1 MRQPVRFNPR
11 CHSIAGVLA
20 GLLTAPASAVEF
32 DAGLLRQGTSTDLRR
47 YQQDTTV
54 PEGRYSLDVMLN
66 QQWLGRHRVLLRAQ
80 GQSDQA
86 TPCYSETLLQALGVD
101 LHRLGR
107 ESAQLLAQEGACAGL
122 ASLVAQS
129 RETLD
134 LANLRLDLSIPQQA
148 LQRLPGGYLPA
159 ENWDSGVTAGF
170 FDYRLNLYEQQDLEQ
185 GDATRQA
192 YLGVRSGFNFGGWY
206 WRHEGS
212 WQASSGIPS
221 RYQATATSLQR
232 DIPAWAAQLTIGD
245 SYSRSD
251 VFESSALRGVLLG
264 SDQRMLPEQQRGFA
278 PVVRGVANSVALVS
292 IRQRGVLIHESTVAP
307 GPFEIDDLHAN
318 DLQDDLEV
326 TLREADGSVRT
337 FIQPYAAA
345 PLALRPGARRFEL
358 ASGVWREA
366 YGRSGPGFVQGSWQ
380 QGLDNYLSVHGGTW
394 LAEDY
399 LASAMGVAM
408 NTGLGALGLTGYHA
422 SAEPARN
429 RQVRGQAW
437 RLSWRQRLST
447 TGTDL
452 SATLTRSE
460 GPGYFSFNDYARAV
474 AGARIDPLRW
484 QAGLGVDQPV
494 GERGG
499 RFALRASLRQRW
511 AGGGRSESYSLGYNN
526 HIGTLSYGI
535 SLSREQA
542 VTGHAVDAMMFN
554 ASMPLGERRRS
565 SLSTALHS
573 DSRGQGSASVRWQ
586 GVSGEHGQWGH
597 GLALVRQEGERADSG
612 FDATLQHRGA
622 SGDIQGAVSSRRGYR
637 QATLGAQGAVVAHAG
652 GLITAPP
659 LGESFAILHAP
670 GADAARL
677 RQHPQVSLDRR
688 GYAVMPTLVPYQVN
702 TIELDPKGMSRD
714 TELQLTAQA
723 VVPRAG
729 AASLLRYPTRS
740 GRQFTLRARFED
752 GSALPF
758 GALVFAGQ
766 ASDQAGELGMVG
778 QGSRLHVRTARDA
791 GTLLVK
797 WGDAPDEQ
805 CSLAYQLDDSP
816 LQRVHTCRRDG
827 A

>member
-1 MRQPVRFNPR
+1 MRQQLRSNGHYPV
-11 CHSIAGVLA
+11 AVAVLS
-20 GLLTAPASAVEF
+20 GLLATPASAVEF
-32 DAGLLRQGTSTDLRR
+32 DAGLLRQGTSADLSR
-47 YQQDTTV
+47 YEHDAIV
-54 PEGRYSLDVMLN
+54 PEGTYSLDVTLN
-66 QQWLGRHRVLLRAQ
+66 QQWLGRHLVPLRVQ

-86 TPCYSETLLQALGVD
+86 TPCYSEALLQKLGVD
-101 LHRLGR
+101 LRRLGR
-107 ESAQLLAQEGACAGL
+107 QSADRLVQDGACAGL
-122 ASLVAQS
+122 GSIVADAT
-129 RETLD
+129 EALD
-134 LANLRLDLSIPQQA
+134 FADLKLNLSIPQQA
-148 LQRLPGGYLPA
+148 LRRLPSGYLPA

-170 FDYRLNLYEQQDLEQ
+170 FDYRLNLYEQHDLEQ

-192 YLGVRSGFNFGGWY
+192 YLGVRSGFNMGAWY

-212 WQASSGIPS
+212 WQASSGSPS
-221 RYQATATSLQR
+221 RYQASATSLQR

-245 SYSRSD
+245 SHSRSD
-251 VFESSALRGVLLG
+251 VFESSAMRGLLLG

-278 PVVRGVANSVALVS
+278 PVVRGVANSVALIS

-307 GPFEIDDLHAN
+307 GPFEIDDLYAN

-358 ASGVWREA
+358 ANGVWRQA

-380 QGLDNYLSVHGGTW
+380 QGLDNHLSVHGGTW

-422 SAEPARN
+422 SAEPARH

-437 RLSWRQRLST
+437 RLSWRQRLGT
-447 TGTDL
+447 AGTDL

-460 GPGYFSFNDYARAV
+460 GPGYYSFNDYARAV

-499 RFALRASLRQRW
+499 RFTLRASLRQRW
-511 AGGGRSESYSLGYNN
+511 AGSGRSESYSVGYNN
-526 HIGTLSYGI
+526 HIGSLSYGI
-535 SLSREQA
+535 NLSREQA
-542 VTGHAVDAMMFN
+542 VTGHAVDAVMFN
-554 ASMPLGERRRS
+554 ASLPLGERRRS

-573 DSRGQGSASVRWQ
+573 DARGQGSASVRWR

-597 GLALVRQEGERADSG
+597 GLALVRQEGERADRG
-612 FDATLQHRGA
+612 FDANLQHRGA
-622 SGDIQGAVSSRRGYR
+622 SGDIQGSLSSRRGYR

-652 GLITAPP
+652 GLISAPP
-659 LGESFAILHAP
+659 LGESFAIVHAP

-688 GYAVMPTLVPYQVN
+688 GYAVMPALVPYQVN
-702 TIELDPKGMSRD
+702 TVELDPKGMSRD
-714 TELQLTAQA
+714 TELQLTAQS

-758 GALVFAGQ
+758 GALVFAGKATGQ
-766 ASDQAGELGMVG
+766 DELGMVG
-778 QGSRLHVRTARDA
+778 QGSRLHVRTDRDA

-805 CSLAYQLDDSP
+805 CTLAYQLDS
-816 LQRVHTCRRDG
+816 QQQVHTCRREE